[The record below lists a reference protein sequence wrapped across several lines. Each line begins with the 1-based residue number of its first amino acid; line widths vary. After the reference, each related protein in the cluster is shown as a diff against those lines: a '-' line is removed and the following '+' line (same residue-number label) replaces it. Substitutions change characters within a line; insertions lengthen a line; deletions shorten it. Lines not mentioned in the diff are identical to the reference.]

1 MMNKHF
7 CSHDGQETG
16 RCKTDRAGQDSD
28 DVSMDNMTSD
38 VAVNAMRYYT
48 GHYK

>member
-1 MMNKHF
+1 MNEHF
-7 CSHDGQETG
+7 CSHEGQETG
-16 RCKTDRAGQDSD
+16 RHKTGRAGLDSD
-28 DVSMDNMTSD
+28 DVSMDSMTSD